1 MGANG
6 EYGGPVK
13 VARELSSIAN
23 SVKGLNSRI
32 IGGTNISTNIDSP
45 NEKFIMVRKWI
56 RTTSVSGFFS
66 VKFAITFFK
75 EFKTSDV
82 LHLHFARDLIQIFAG
97 LICLIL
103 KKPFITQTHGMIRA
117 KNSRTKIFDNIFIKP
132 ILRNA
137 KFCLVLS
144 EFELND
150 LQKVVNG
157 LNFVVVPNGIDASRI
172 SKYPSNGSQRL
183 TTIAFCSRLHH
194 TKGLDKFLKL
204 AINFRESEYI
214 CFQIYGPDGG
224 ELFNILKQI
233 ELENQHRLQPIK
245 YMGAIPPDLVG
256 AMLQNIDLLV
266 LPSKYDPYPMIVLES
281 LVHGTPVLIS
291 NVCGNSSEVSSIDRL
306 MVSMDNT
313 DEDFSNRAGF
323 LIEKYRD
330 SSARVNLQT
339 SAAIKFDISY
349 VGETL
354 IGIYKDASIGLN
366 NQHHE
371 K

>member
-23 SVKGLNSRI
+23 SFKGLNSRI
-32 IGGTNISTNIDSP
+32 IGGTNISTNINSP
-45 NEKFIMVRKWI
+45 NENFIMVRKWI
-56 RTTSVSGFFS
+56 KTTSVSGFFS
-66 VKFAITFFK
+66 VKFVITFFK

-82 LHLHFARDLIQIFAG
+82 IHLHFARDLIQIFAG
-97 LICLIL
+97 FICLIF

-132 ILRNA
+132 ILRKA

-144 EFELND
+144 EYELND
-150 LQKVVNG
+150 LKKIVNN

-172 SKYPSNGSQRL
+172 SKYPNKNLQQP

-204 AINFRESEYI
+204 AISFGESQDI
-214 CFQIYGPDGG
+214 CFEIYGPDGG
-224 ELFNILKQI
+224 ELLNTLKQI
-233 ELENQHRLQPIK
+233 EYENQHRLQPIK

-256 AMLQNIDLLV
+256 ATIQKIDLLV

-291 NVCGNSSEVSSIDRL
+291 NVCGNSSEVSSIDQL
-306 MVSMDNT
+306 MVSIDNT
-313 DEDFSNRAGF
+313 DVDFSNRAV
-323 LIEKYRD
+323 LLLEKYHD
-330 SSARVNLQT
+330 SSARVNLQR
-339 SAAIKFDISY
+339 SAAIRFDISN
-349 VGETL
+349 VGKKL
-354 IGIYKDASIGLN
+354 IEIYKNASIGLIN
-366 NQHHE
+366 
-371 K
+371 